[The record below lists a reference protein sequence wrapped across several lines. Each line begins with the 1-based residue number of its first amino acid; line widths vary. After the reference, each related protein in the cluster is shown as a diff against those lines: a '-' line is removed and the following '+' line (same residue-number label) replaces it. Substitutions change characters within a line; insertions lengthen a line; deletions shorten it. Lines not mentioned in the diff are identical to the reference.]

1 MAFRT
6 TTAGSRGKY
15 TVGGDIANKLRD
27 DLHTSAYPV
36 DDTSP
41 RHPAYIPYNALT
53 TNYVANLLIPGYAA
67 GASSYA
73 WAEMRVFPNLCV
85 LGDAAGV
92 AAAYAVNNNKH
103 PLYFSSSDIAA
114 VQTTL
119 TNTCNARLE
128 K

>member
-1 MAFRT
+1 MVLLYHISNRN
-6 TTAGSRGKY
+6 GSGNLIRGF
-15 TVGGDIANKLRD
+15 
-27 DLHTSAYPV
+27 
-36 DDTSP
+36 
-41 RHPAYIPYNALT
+41 LT

-73 WAEMRVFPNLCV
+73 WAEMRVFPNLCI